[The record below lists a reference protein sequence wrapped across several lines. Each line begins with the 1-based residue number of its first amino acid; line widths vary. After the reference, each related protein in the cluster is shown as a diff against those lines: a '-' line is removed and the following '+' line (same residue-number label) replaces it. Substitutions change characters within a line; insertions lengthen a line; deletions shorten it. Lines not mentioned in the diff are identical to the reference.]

1 MRPGQGPATGKTAMG
16 WDMRTA
22 ALTPRLRDDAL
33 ATLRATTEG
42 GPELDVLV
50 VGGGVTGAGIAL
62 DAVTR
67 GLSTAVIDAQD
78 WASGTSSRSSKLV
91 HGGLRYLQMLDFH
104 LVREALT
111 ERDLLIQDLAPHLVK
126 PVPFLYPLEHRVWER
141 AYVGAGIALYDTL
154 ASVNGRKR
162 AMPLHQ
168 HVTRK
173 GLERKFPDL
182 RHDAAVGAVQYWDA
196 NVDDARLVST
206 LIRTAASYGAHAA
219 SRTQVVALTT
229 TSGGAVTGAELV
241 DLESGERFT
250 VRARHVIN
258 ATGVWTEQ
266 TESLAGTEGGL
277 RVLAS
282 KGIHIVVPRD
292 RIAGNVGLILQTEKS
307 VLFVIPW
314 SRYWVIGTTDTPFE
328 QELTHPVA
336 TSADI
341 DYVIE
346 HANTVLA
353 RPISRE
359 DVIGTWAGLRPLLQP
374 GTKEGTSSAKVS
386 REHTVASP
394 TPGLTV
400 IAGGKLTT
408 YRVMAKD
415 AVDFA
420 IGSRATTL
428 PSITERVPLV
438 GAEGLEVVQRQSR
451 DTAQRYGWDR
461 GRMDHLL
468 HRYGSLVHELL
479 DLIEAEPALAEPL
492 EHAPAYIGA
501 EIVYAVTHEGAL
513 HLDDVLMHR
522 TRLNYE
528 QADKG
533 VGALDE
539 IADLVAPRLGWD
551 DATRA
556 REIGAYRARAEAE
569 QAAAQEPDDETA
581 QAARARAEDLA
592 PLLPLDT
599 EREHPVRPGH
609 KPGSSEQTP
618 AANPPAGT

>member
-1 MRPGQGPATGKTAMG
+1 
-16 WDMRTA
+16 MRTA

-33 ATLRATTEG
+33 AALRATTEG

-50 VGGGVTGAGIAL
+50 IGGGVTGAGIAL

-111 ERDLLIQDLAPHLVK
+111 ERDLLISDLAPHLVK
-126 PVPFLYPLEHRVWER
+126 PVPFLYPLENRVWER

-182 RHDAAVGAVQYWDA
+182 RHDAAVGAIQYWDA

-219 SRTQVVALTT
+219 SRTQVVGLTT

-241 DLESGERFT
+241 DLETGERLT

-314 SRYWVIGTTDTPFE
+314 SRYWVIGTTDTPYE
-328 QELTHPVA
+328 QDLVHPVA
-336 TSADI
+336 TSEDI
-341 DYVIE
+341 DYVID
-346 HANTVLA
+346 HANAVLS
-353 RPISRE
+353 RPITRE

-428 PSITERVPLV
+428 PSITHKIPLV
-438 GAEGLEVVQRQSR
+438 GAEGLEVLQRQAR
-451 DTAQRYGWDR
+451 DIGSRYGWDR

-468 HRYGSLVHELL
+468 HRYGSLLGELL
-479 DLIEAEPALAEPL
+479 EMVDEDPSLGQPVPGAA
-492 EHAPAYIGA
+492 AYIGA
-501 EIVYAVTHEGAL
+501 EIAYAVTHEGAL

-528 QADKG
+528 VADKG
-533 VGALDE
+533 VSALDA
-539 IADLVAPRLGWD
+539 IADIIAPRLGWD

-556 REIGAYRARAEAE
+556 REIDAYRQRAAAE
-569 QAAAQEPDDETA
+569 QAAAEKTDDAAA
-581 QAARARAEDLA
+581 QAARDAAEDLA
-592 PLLPLDT
+592 PLLPLDAD
-599 EREHPVRPGH
+599 PVRPGT
-609 KPGSSEQTP
+609 KPGSSPHTP
-618 AANPPAGT
+618 ATAGPAGT

>member
-1 MRPGQGPATGKTAMG
+1 
-16 WDMRTA
+16 MRTA

-33 ATLRATTEG
+33 AALRATTDG

-50 VGGGVTGAGIAL
+50 IGGGVTGAGIAL
-62 DAVTR
+62 DSVTR
-67 GLSTAVIDAQD
+67 GLSTAVVEAQD

-111 ERDLLIQDLAPHLVK
+111 ERDLLINSIAPHLVK
-126 PVPFLYPLEHRVWER
+126 PVSFLYPLEHRVWER
-141 AYVGAGIALYDTL
+141 AYVGAGVALYDTL
-154 ASVNGRKR
+154 ASVNGRDR
-162 AMPLHQ
+162 AMPIHR

-173 GLERKFPDL
+173 GLERLFPDL
-182 RHDAAVGAVQYWDA
+182 RHDAAVGAVQYWDGA
-196 NVDDARLVST
+196 VDDARLVAT

-219 SRTQVVALTT
+219 SRTQVVGLTT
-229 TSGGAVTGAELV
+229 TSGGAVTGAELQ

-266 TESLAGTEGGL
+266 TEALAGTDGGL

-282 KGIHIVVPRD
+282 KGVHIVVPRD

-353 RPISRE
+353 RPITRE
-359 DVIGTWAGLRPLLQP
+359 DIIGTWAGLRPLLQP

-400 IAGGKLTT
+400 IAGGKLTP

-420 IGSRATTL
+420 IGSRATSL
-428 PSITERVPLV
+428 PSLTDRIPLV
-438 GAEGLEVVQRQSR
+438 GAEGLEVLQRQAR
-451 DTAQRYGWDR
+451 DIGGRYGWDR

-468 HRYGSLVHELL
+468 HRYGSLLGELL
-479 DLIEAEPALAEPL
+479 ELVDADPKLGEPL

-501 EIVYAVTHEGAL
+501 EVVYAVTHEGAL

-539 IADLVAPRLGWD
+539 IADLIAPRLSWD
-551 DATRA
+551 TATRE
-556 REIGAYRARAEAE
+556 REVDSYRARAEAE
-569 QAAAQEPDDETA
+569 QAAAQQPDDASA
-581 QAARARAEDLA
+581 QAARAAAPDLS
-592 PLLPLDT
+592 PLVELET
-599 EREHPVRPGH
+599 EPVLTGHPA
-609 KPGSSEQTP
+609 GSSPLSP
-618 AANPPAGT
+618 ADS

>member
-1 MRPGQGPATGKTAMG
+1 
-16 WDMRTA
+16 MRTA

-33 ATLRATTEG
+33 AALRATTEG

-50 VGGGVTGAGIAL
+50 IGGGVTGAGIAL

-111 ERDLLIQDLAPHLVK
+111 ERDLLISDLAPHLVK
-126 PVPFLYPLEHRVWER
+126 PVPFLYPLENRVWER
-141 AYVGAGIALYDTL
+141 AYVGAGVALYDTL

-168 HVTRK
+168 HLSRK
-173 GLERKFPDL
+173 GMERKFPDL

-196 NVDDARLVST
+196 SVDDARLVST
-206 LIRTAASYGAHAA
+206 LIRTAVSYGAHAA
-219 SRTQVVALTT
+219 SRTQVVGLTT
-229 TSGGAVTGAELV
+229 TSGGAVTGAELA
-241 DLESGERFT
+241 DLETGERFT

-292 RIAGNVGLILQTEKS
+292 RIAGNTGLILQTEKS
-307 VLFVIPW
+307 VLFIIPW
-314 SRYWVIGTTDTPFE
+314 SRYWVIGTTDTPWE
-328 QELTHPVA
+328 QDLTHPVA

-346 HANTVLA
+346 HANAVLS
-353 RPISRE
+353 RPITRD

-428 PSITERVPLV
+428 PSITHKVPLV
-438 GAEGLEVVQRQSR
+438 GAEGLEVLQRQAR
-451 DTAQRYGWDR
+451 DIGSRYGWDR

-468 HRYGSLVHELL
+468 HRYGSLLGELL
-479 DLIEAEPALAEPL
+479 EIVDEEPSLGQPLAE
-492 EHAPAYIGA
+492 APAYIGA
-501 EIVYAVTHEGAL
+501 EIAYAVTHEGAL

-528 QADKG
+528 VADKG
-533 VGALDE
+533 LGALDE
-539 IADLVAPRLGWD
+539 IAAIVAPRLGWD

-556 REIGAYRARAEAE
+556 REVDAYRQRAQAEFAAAE
-569 QAAAQEPDDETA
+569 QPDDAAA
-581 QAARARAEDLA
+581 QAARDLAEDLA
-592 PLLPLDT
+592 PLLPLDADPV
-599 EREHPVRPGH
+599 HPGT
-609 KPGSSEQTP
+609 KPGSSPSTP
-618 AANPPAGT
+618 AAAGPAGT

>member
-1 MRPGQGPATGKTAMG
+1 
-16 WDMRTA
+16 MRTA

-50 VGGGVTGAGIAL
+50 IGGGVTGAGIAL

-111 ERDLLIQDLAPHLVK
+111 ERDLLISDLAPHLVK
-126 PVPFLYPLEHRVWER
+126 PVSFLYPLENRVWER
-141 AYVGAGIALYDTL
+141 AYVGAGVALYDTL
-154 ASVNGRKR
+154 ASVNGRHR
-162 AMPLHQ
+162 AMPIHRHL
-168 HVTRK
+168 TRK
-173 GLERKFPDL
+173 GMERLFPDL
-182 RHDAAVGAVQYWDA
+182 RHDAAIGAVRYWDA
-196 NVDDARLVST
+196 SVDDARLVST
-206 LIRTAASYGAHAA
+206 LIRTAVSYGAHAA
-219 SRTQVVALTT
+219 SRTQVVGLTT
-229 TSGGAVTGAELV
+229 TSGGAVTGAELA
-241 DLESGERFT
+241 DLETGERFT

-292 RIAGNVGLILQTEKS
+292 RIAGNTGLILQTEKS
-307 VLFVIPW
+307 VLFIIPW
-314 SRYWVIGTTDTPFE
+314 SRYWVIGTTDTPWE
-328 QELTHPVA
+328 QDLVHPVA

-341 DYVIE
+341 DYVID
-346 HANTVLA
+346 HANTVLS
-353 RPISRE
+353 RPITRE

-428 PSITERVPLV
+428 PSITHKVPLV
-438 GAEGLEVVQRQSR
+438 GAEGLQVLQRQSR
-451 DTAQRYGWDR
+451 DIGNRYGWDR

-468 HRYGSLVHELL
+468 HRYGSLLGELL
-479 DLIEAEPALAEPL
+479 ELVDADPELGRPL
-492 EHAPAYIGA
+492 PNAAAYIGA
-501 EIVYAVTHEGAL
+501 EIAYAVTHEGAL

-539 IADLVAPRLGWD
+539 IADIIAPRLGWD
-551 DATRA
+551 AATRE
-556 REIGAYRARAEAE
+556 REIAAYRARAEAE
-569 QAAAQEPDDETA
+569 HAAAQ
-581 QAARARAEDLA
+581 QA
-592 PLLPLDT
+592 
-599 EREHPVRPGH
+599 
-609 KPGSSEQTP
+609 
-618 AANPPAGT
+618 

>member
-1 MRPGQGPATGKTAMG
+1 
-16 WDMRTA
+16 
-22 ALTPRLRDDAL
+22 
-33 ATLRATTEG
+33 
-42 GPELDVLV
+42 
-50 VGGGVTGAGIAL
+50 
-62 DAVTR
+62 
-67 GLSTAVIDAQD
+67 
-78 WASGTSSRSSKLV
+78 
-91 HGGLRYLQMLDFH
+91 MLDFH

-111 ERDLLIQDLAPHLVK
+111 ERDLLISDLAPHLVK
-126 PVPFLYPLEHRVWER
+126 PVPFLYPLENRVWER
-141 AYVGAGIALYDTL
+141 AYVGAGVALYDTL

-168 HVTRK
+168 HLSRK
-173 GLERKFPDL
+173 GMERKFPDL

-196 NVDDARLVST
+196 SVDDARLVST
-206 LIRTAASYGAHAA
+206 LIRTAVSYGAHAA
-219 SRTQVVALTT
+219 SRTQVIGLTT
-229 TSGGAVTGAELV
+229 TSGGAVTGAELA
-241 DLESGERFT
+241 DLETGERFT

-292 RIAGNVGLILQTEKS
+292 RIAGNTGLILQTEKS
-307 VLFVIPW
+307 VLFIIPW
-314 SRYWVIGTTDTPFE
+314 SRYWVIGTTDTPWE
-328 QELTHPVA
+328 QDLTHPVA

-346 HANTVLA
+346 HANAVLS
-353 RPISRE
+353 RPITRD

-428 PSITERVPLV
+428 PSITHKVPLV
-438 GAEGLEVVQRQSR
+438 GAEGLEVLQRQAR
-451 DTAQRYGWDR
+451 DIGSRYGWDR

-468 HRYGSLVHELL
+468 HRYGSLLGELL
-479 DLIEAEPALAEPL
+479 EIVDEEPSLGQPLAE
-492 EHAPAYIGA
+492 APAYIGA
-501 EIVYAVTHEGAL
+501 EIAYAVTHEGAL

-528 QADKG
+528 VADKG
-533 VGALDE
+533 LAALDE
-539 IADLVAPRLGWD
+539 IAAIVAPRLGWD

-556 REIGAYRARAEAE
+556 REVDAYRQRAQAEFAAAE
-569 QAAAQEPDDETA
+569 QPDDAAA
-581 QAARARAEDLA
+581 QAARDVAEDLA
-592 PLLPLDT
+592 PLLPLDADL
-599 EREHPVRPGH
+599 VRPGT
-609 KPGSSEQTP
+609 KPGSSPSTP
-618 AANPPAGT
+618 ATAGPAGT